1 MNIFQRELKA
11 NLRSLITWGVILVL
25 FTVVGLSK
33 FSAYEGNPEL
43 VAILDS
49 MPSAVIEAFQFRA
62 FNLTTVTG
70 FFGIMFSWLAL
81 LLSIA
86 AAMWGSGIITKEER
100 DKTVE
105 FALTLPVTREGV
117 VTSKALAA
125 LINCVVLQVIT
136 GGATLLGV
144 MQYQPGREFYEF
156 FALSMVALFIIQMV
170 FLAVGLLLGCAIK
183 RYRVVGSLTVSII
196 LVTYFISIIS
206 ALDEDLEFLKYF
218 SPFTYFNP
226 ATLLN
231 ESKIDLSFVVLSL
244 AIIAVSVFFAYIS
257 YSRRDLYI

>member
-11 NLRSLITWGVILVL
+11 NLRSLITWSVVVVL
-25 FTVVGLSK
+25 FAVVGFSK

-43 VAILDS
+43 VAILDT
-49 MPSAVIEAFQFRA
+49 MPPAVIEAFQFRA

-70 FFGIMFSWLAL
+70 FFGVMYSWLAL

-86 AAMWGSGIITKEER
+86 AAMWGSGIISKEER

-105 FALTLPVTREGV
+105 FALTLPVTRERV

-125 LINCVVLQVIT
+125 ALNCLILQIIT

-144 MQYQPGREFYEF
+144 MQYQPDRDFYEF
-156 FALSMVALFIIQMV
+156 FALGMVALFIVQMV
-170 FLAVGLLLGCAIK
+170 FLAVGLLLGCAMK
-183 RYRVVGSLTVSII
+183 RYRMVGSVTVSII
-196 LVTYFISIIS
+196 LVTYFLSLISS
-206 ALDEDLEFLKYF
+206 LSEDLEFLKYL

-226 ATLLN
+226 AVLLN
-231 ESKIDLSFVVLSL
+231 ESKIDLPYVALSL
-244 AIIAVSVFFAYIS
+244 VIIVVSMIFAYTS
-257 YSRRDLYI
+257 YSQRDLYI